1 MATATEHIHD
11 EVRELIRRR
20 GIDPVADQRATRP
33 PIDEVITHYEEAGS
47 NLTLPPLIDRPTA
60 ARFVFDALAGF
71 GPLQRYLE
79 DSDVEEIWIN
89 EPGRVFVCAA
99 RSVRAHHNSA
109 RRWRGQGP
117 RSAMLKL
124 SDASAAG
131 LVQPV
136 RRRPAPGR
144 IPAARGDHFSSG
156 LDLSELTERDATE
169 GLQHSQMWH
178 RVFDRIQYCRVPV
191 IAALKG
197 AVIGGGLELACAAH
211 IRVAEPSA
219 YFALPEGQRGI
230 FVGGGGSVRLPRLI
244 GVARMTDMMLTGRVY
259 SATEGS
265 SYGFAQYLIEEGG
278 ALPKAME
285 LAEKIADN
293 APLTNFAV
301 LQALPM
307 IAEANP
313 QTGLLMESLMATVAQ
328 SDKEAKRRIRAFL
341 DRKTAKVKPT

>member
-1 MATATEHIHD
+1 M
-11 EVRELIRRR
+11 
-20 GIDPVADQRATRP
+20 G
-33 PIDEVITHYEEAGS
+33 
-47 NLTLPPLIDRPTA
+47 NA
-60 ARFVFDALAGF
+60 AASR
-71 GPLQRYLE
+71 E
-79 DSDVEEIWIN
+79 DSSQLLKIE
-89 EPGRVFVCAA
+89 
-99 RSVRAHHNSA
+99 RSGAV
-109 RRWRGQGP
+109 
-117 RSAMLKL
+117 LTV
-124 SDASAAG
+124 G
-131 LVQPV
+131 LN
-136 RRRPAPGR
+136 RPAKRNALNDGIIQAIGECFADLPDDVGAVV
-144 IPAARGDHFSSG
+144 IHSMGDHFSSG
-156 LDLSELTERDATE
+156 LDLSELTDHDATG
-169 GLQHSQMWH
+169 GLIHSQMWH
-178 RVFDRIQYCRVPV
+178 RVFDRIQYSRVPV

-265 SYGFAQYLIEEGG
+265 AYGFAQYLVEAGG
-278 ALPKAME
+278 ALNKALE
-285 LAEKIADN
+285 LAARIASN

-328 SDKEAKRRIRAFL
+328 SDKEAKRRIRAFI
-341 DRKTAKVKPT
+341 DRKTAKVKPV

>member
-1 MATATEHIHD
+1 MGNA
-11 EVRELIRRR
+11 V
-20 GIDPVADQRATRP
+20 
-33 PIDEVITHYEEAGS
+33 
-47 NLTLPPLIDRPTA
+47 
-60 ARFVFDALAGF
+60 
-71 GPLQRYLE
+71 
-79 DSDVEEIWIN
+79 
-89 EPGRVFVCAA
+89 
-99 RSVRAHHNSA
+99 SA
-109 RRWRGQGP
+109 
-117 RSAMLKL
+117 
-124 SDASAAG
+124 ASAEASALLKVEQQGKVLTVG
-131 LVQPV
+131 LN
-136 RRRPAPGR
+136 RPAKRNALNDGIILAIGDCFAHLPENIGAVV
-144 IPAARGDHFSSG
+144 IHGIGDHFSSG
-156 LDLSELTERDATE
+156 LDLSELTEHDATE
-169 GLQHSQMWH
+169 GLLHSQMWH
-178 RVFDRIQYCRVPV
+178 RVFDRIQYSRVPI

-265 SYGFAQYLIEEGG
+265 SYGFAQYLVEAGG
-278 ALPKAME
+278 ALAKALE
-285 LAEKIADN
+285 LAERIASN

-328 SDKEAKRRIRAFL
+328 SDKEAKRRIRQFL
-341 DRKTAKVKPT
+341 DHKTAKVKPGKS

>member
-1 MATATEHIHD
+1 MGNA
-11 EVRELIRRR
+11 
-20 GIDPVADQRATRP
+20 AD
-33 PIDEVITHYEEAGS
+33 AG
-47 NLTLPPLIDRPTA
+47 
-60 ARFVFDALAGF
+60 
-71 GPLQRYLE
+71 
-79 DSDVEEIWIN
+79 
-89 EPGRVFVCAA
+89 
-99 RSVRAHHNSA
+99 
-109 RRWRGQGP
+109 
-117 RSAMLKL
+117 
-124 SDASAAG
+124 DASLLRIETRGAVLTVG
-131 LVQPV
+131 LN
-136 RRRPAPGR
+136 RPAKRNALNDGIILALR
-144 IPAARGDHFSSG
+144 DCFSAIPDAVGAVVIHGVGDHFSSG

-169 GLQHSQMWH
+169 GLVHSQMWH

-244 GVARMTDMMLTGRVY
+244 GVARMMDMMLTGRVY
-259 SATEGS
+259 SATEGA
-265 SYGFAQYLIEEGG
+265 SYGFAQYVTEAGN
-278 ALPKAME
+278 ALGKAME
-285 LAEKIADN
+285 LATKVASN

-328 SDKEAKRRIRAFL
+328 SDKEAKKRIRAFL

>member
-1 MATATEHIHD
+1 MGNADTATPAGDSSLLQIAQQGAVLTIGLNRPAKRNALND
-11 EVRELIRRR
+11 
-20 GIDPVADQRATRP
+20 GI
-33 PIDEVITHYEEAGS
+33 I
-47 NLTLPPLIDRPTA
+47 
-60 ARFVFDALAGF
+60 LAIGDCF
-71 GPLQRYLE
+71 
-79 DSDVEEIWIN
+79 
-89 EPGRVFVCAA
+89 
-99 RSVRAHHNSA
+99 
-109 RRWRGQGP
+109 
-117 RSAMLKL
+117 
-124 SDASAAG
+124 AG
-131 LVQPV
+131 LPDDV
-136 RRRPAPGR
+136 RCVVIHG
-144 IPAARGDHFSSG
+144 IGDNFSSG
-156 LDLSELTERDATE
+156 LDLSELRERDATE
-169 GLQHSQMWH
+169 GLVHSQMWH

-244 GVARMTDMMLTGRVY
+244 GVARMMDMMLTGRVY

-265 SYGFAQYLIEEGG
+265 SYGFAQYLVEAG
-278 ALPKAME
+278 ASLSKAME
-285 LAEKIADN
+285 LAEKIAGN

-328 SDKEAKRRIRAFL
+328 SDQEAKRRIRAFL
-341 DRKTAKVKPT
+341 DHKTAKVKPK

>member
-1 MATATEHIHD
+1 MGNA
-11 EVRELIRRR
+11 
-20 GIDPVADQRATRP
+20 
-33 PIDEVITHYEEAGS
+33 
-47 NLTLPPLIDRPTA
+47 
-60 ARFVFDALAGF
+60 
-71 GPLQRYLE
+71 
-79 DSDVEEIWIN
+79 
-89 EPGRVFVCAA
+89 
-99 RSVRAHHNSA
+99 
-109 RRWRGQGP
+109 
-117 RSAMLKL
+117 
-124 SDASAAG
+124 ASAGTSHPSALLKVEISGSVLTVG
-131 LVQPV
+131 LN
-136 RRRPAPGR
+136 RPAKRNALNDGIILAIQDCFMNLPDEIGAVV
-144 IPAARGDHFSSG
+144 IHGIGDHFSSG
-156 LDLSELTERDATE
+156 LDLSELADHDAT
-169 GLQHSQMWH
+169 GGPVHSQMWH

-259 SATEGS
+259 SATEGA
-265 SYGFAQYLIEEGG
+265 SYGFSQYLTEAGG

-285 LAEKIADN
+285 LAAKIAGN
-293 APLTNFAV
+293 WPPTNFAV

-313 QTGLLMESLMATVAQ
+313 QAGLLMESLMATVAQ

-341 DRKTAKVKPT
+341 DRKTAKVKPVGARSPSPAPPRIRCAGFRSAIPPSRSSARVTAQSIC